1 MSNGNNQYESQYRQ
15 QLTNMISLIMREIEA
30 KKQLIRKVRS
40 DQREVKKCLIELTK
54 ELFQSIV
61 SGLNLDRANI
71 NMDLKN
77 SIANITDLNR

>member
-1 MSNGNNQYESQYRQ
+1 
-15 QLTNMISLIMREIEA
+15 MISLIVREIEA

-77 SIANITDLNR
+77 SIANINDLNR

>member
-77 SIANITDLNR
+77 SIANINDLNR

>member
-1 MSNGNNQYESQYRQ
+1 MPSVNNQYESQYRQ
-15 QLTNMISLIMREIEA
+15 QLTNVISLIVREIEA

-77 SIANITDLNR
+77 SIANINDLNR